1 MVLLCEKWSQARKYA
16 RPRCARARASLYPS
30 AVLPHIYYSLA
41 AGSRS
46 IPARYIP
53 RQIPKQRNCM
63 VTSWIVMDSARCGI
77 SSFQRL
83 SLWQREATWKIY
95 GENVH
100 LISNKYLLRYFQRG
114 IWIRVSIDET
124 SNLLLPR
131 RFALP
136 RWTRFPLMTHGDTV
150 LPRDNVTITS
160 NNSCLRLFIYL
171 MTSIYKEEKRAHYN
185 PSENASLIDVLSI
198 LYQC

>member
-16 RPRCARARASLYPS
+16 HPCCVCARARASLYPS

-63 VTSWIVMDSARCGI
+63 VTSWIVMDTARCGI

-100 LISNKYLLRYFQRG
+100 LISNKYLSG
-114 IWIRVSIDET
+114 ISSAVWIQVSIDKT

-131 RFALP
+131 RPFSLNALS
-136 RWTRFPLMTHGDTV
+136 LNDNEDTV
-150 LPRDNVTITS
+150 LLRDNVTII
-160 NNSCLRLFIYL
+160 RAFVIHLF
-171 MTSIYKEEKRAHYN
+171 N
-185 PSENASLIDVLSI
+185 DVGI
-198 LYQC
+198 